1 MFSSTAIA
9 IYLTLALALSG
20 RYLPRRVK
28 QRRIAQWKKSLHI
41 DEHEQIF
48 QQLYQDAHGFLLSQQ
63 ARQKNDSLDYVY
75 GEIKFLPFLALFSL
89 TEPDEHSVFYDLGCG
104 VGKAVLACAM
114 VYPIYKSVGV
124 EILPQLYF
132 NACKQVE
139 HLAQLPD
146 YAEHVKKIEFIL
158 GDFLEV
164 NLDEATIIFINST
177 SFFGP
182 TWEKICARLAQL
194 PQLKTVITTSKTLPG
209 EHFKLVLQTQIEM
222 SWGVVFA
229 YIHARKKSK
238 Y

>member
-1 MFSSTAIA
+1 MIFSITIT
-9 IYLTLALALSG
+9 IYLILLLSLSG
-20 RYLPRRVK
+20 RYLC
-28 QRRIAQWKKSLHI
+28 RRIKQGRIEQWKKSLHI
-41 DEHEQIF
+41 DEHERVF
-48 QQLYQDAHGFLLSQQ
+48 QQLYHHANGFLLSQQ
-63 ARQKNDSLDYVY
+63 ARQKSDSLDYVY
-75 GEIKFLPFLALFSL
+75 GEIKLLPFLALFSL
-89 TEPDEHSVFYDLGCG
+89 AQPDEQTVFYDLGCG

-114 VYPIYKSVGV
+114 VYPINKSVGI

-132 NACKQVE
+132 NACRQVDY
-139 HLAQLPD
+139 LAQLPN
-146 YAEHVKKIEFIL
+146 YAEQAKKIEFIL

-182 TWEKICARLAQL
+182 TWEKICARIEQL
-194 PQLKTVITTSKTLPG
+194 PQLKIVITTSKTLPG
-209 EHFKLVLQTQIEM
+209 KHFKVILQTQIEM

>member
-1 MFSSTAIA
+1 MEKT
-9 IYLTLALALSG
+9 
-20 RYLPRRVK
+20 
-28 QRRIAQWKKSLHI
+28 LHI
-41 DEHEQIF
+41 DEHERVF
-48 QQLYQDAHGFLLSQQ
+48 HQLYHHANGFLLSQQ
-63 ARQKNDSLDYVY
+63 ARQKSDSLDYVY

-89 TEPDEHSVFYDLGCG
+89 TQPDEQTVFYDLGCG

-114 VYPIYKSVGV
+114 VYPISKSVGI

-132 NACKQVE
+132 NACRQVDY
-139 HLAQLPD
+139 LAQLSG
-146 YAEHVKKIEFIL
+146 YAEQTKKIEFIL

-182 TWEKICARLAQL
+182 TWEKICARLEQL
-194 PQLKTVITTSKTLPG
+194 PNLKVVITTSKTLPG
-209 EHFKLVLQTQIEM
+209 KYFKVILQTQIEM

>member
-1 MFSSTAIA
+1 MLSSITIT
-9 IYLTLALALSG
+9 IYLILVFALSG
-20 RYLPRRVK
+20 RYLSRHLK

-41 DEHEQIF
+41 NEHERIF
-48 QQLYQDAHGFLLSQQ
+48 QQLYQDTNGFLLSQQ
-63 ARQKNDSLDYVY
+63 ARQKSDSLDYVY

-89 TEPDEHSVFYDLGCG
+89 TQPDEHSVFYDLGCG

-132 NACKQVE
+132 NASKQVAL
-139 HLAQLPD
+139 LAQLPN
-146 YAEHVKKIEFIL
+146 YAERSKKIEFIL
-158 GDFLEV
+158 GDFLAV

-177 SFFGP
+177 SFFDP
-182 TWEKICARLAQL
+182 TWEKICVRLAQL
-194 PQLKTVITTSKTLPG
+194 PKLKTVITTSKTLPDK
-209 EHFKLVLQTQIEM
+209 HFKVILRTQIEM
-222 SWGVVFA
+222 SWGVVSA